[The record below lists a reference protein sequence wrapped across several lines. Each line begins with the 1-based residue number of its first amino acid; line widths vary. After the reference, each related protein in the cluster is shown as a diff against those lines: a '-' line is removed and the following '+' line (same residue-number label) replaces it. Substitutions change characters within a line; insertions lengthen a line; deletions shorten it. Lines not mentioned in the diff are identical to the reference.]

1 MQNRNKVK
9 GKKLNKFI
17 SNEEKNQTKVIYKY
31 IYINI
36 KKNKKKS
43 TVKK

>member
-31 IYINI
+31 
-36 KKNKKKS
+36 KKNKKRNQLPKNK
-43 TVKK
+43 TV